1 MKRVTFNPKDSG
13 ANVPAQYER
22 SPLQCVA
29 DGCKWKASASFG
41 GAPWACVGHQ
51 AVEDARDWPGITRR
65 TAEFQWLADFI
76 AEIQRGIN
84 FPKPKTDWRSSATEF
99 FTGTDWPWLVPNER
113 ERGSPDLYINRL
125 LAEARA
131 LVQGKARP
139 QPFVPHSQSVEWT
152 RAMRKPLVGTDN
164 HG

>member
-13 ANVPAQYER
+13 SSVPAQYER

-29 DGCKWKASASFG
+29 DGCKWRASASFG
-41 GAPWACVGHQ
+41 GAPWACIGHQ

-84 FPKPKTDWRSSATEF
+84 FPKPGAKWQQAAEGF
-99 FTGTDWPWLVPNER
+99 FAGSDYPWLAPNER
-113 ERGSPDLYINRL
+113 ECRAPDLYVGRL

-131 LVQGKARP
+131 LAQGRGRP
-139 QPFVPHSQSVEWT
+139 APFVPHSQSVDWT
-152 RAMRKPLVGTDN
+152 RAQRRPASVEAEA
-164 HG
+164 